1 MAGTGRAQRLALAL
15 LAAAF
20 LWRLGLAAWL
30 PLGIDEAY
38 AVAVAREFSWSFFDH
53 PPLGFWL
60 PVAMAQ
66 LTGLEH
72 PFIYRL
78 PFVALGGLTGWA
90 LWRMGCIL
98 GGARAGL
105 FTVVLWL
112 VAPHMVFGSGLF
124 VVPDAPLNAGGAL
137 AILALLAAMRAG
149 PERRPRPAVW
159 LGFGVGLA
167 LALASKYQAGL
178 LALAA
183 LGFFLFTP
191 RWRPWLA
198 HPAPWAGAV
207 LALAGLLP
215 VLMWNL
221 QTDWAS
227 LRFHGGRTG
236 GGFAP
241 GNLAAM
247 SAAQLLY
254 LLPPVLMLALLGL
267 RDALRLK
274 TAGGIEACGG
284 ARLLAWAALL
294 PLAVFTLVYA
304 FGTDTLPHWTM
315 PGWLFALPL
324 AGAWLARASAT
335 VRRRAGWWLLGF
347 GVPVWALLMAF
358 ALHLPSG
365 LLTRGME
372 RTPGWDRQTEIIDL
386 RGLSPA
392 LAAAGWLDGATALAV
407 PGWME
412 GGQVSTALG
421 GALPVAVL
429 GADRRHFGFH
439 APPPAGR
446 WLMVLVAH
454 ESARDT
460 LPALAE
466 ALAAEAGR
474 GITRAGL
481 TVLQRGGRDH
491 LAVGLYWL
499 EAGAD

>member
-1 MAGTGRAQRLALAL
+1 MMAAANGAGRAHRLALAL
-15 LAAAF
+15 LGAA
-20 LWRLGLAAWL
+20 LIWRLGLAAWL

-66 LTGLEH
+66 LTGWEH
-72 PFIYRL
+72 PFVYRL
-78 PFVALGGLTGWA
+78 PFVLLGTLTGWA
-90 LWRMGCIL
+90 LWRMGTLL

-105 FTVVLWL
+105 FTVALWL
-112 VAPHMVFGSGLF
+112 IAPHMVFGSGLF

-137 AILALLAAMRAG
+137 AMLALVAAMRAG
-149 PERRPRPAVW
+149 PGQHPHPAVW
-159 LGFGVGLA
+159 LGFGAGLA

-191 RWRPWLA
+191 RWRHWLA

-207 LALAGLLP
+207 LALMGLLP
-215 VLMWNL
+215 VLLWNL

-254 LLPPVLMLALLGL
+254 LLPPVLVLALLGL
-267 RDALRLK
+267 RAALRR
-274 TAGGIEACGG
+274 EASGA

-294 PLAVFTLVYA
+294 PLAVFMLVYA
-304 FGTDTLPHWTM
+304 FGADTLPHWTM

-324 AGAWLARASAT
+324 AGAWLAQASGRA
-335 VRRRAGWWLLGF
+335 RRHARWWLIGF
-347 GVPVWALLMAF
+347 GLPIWALLIAV
-358 ALHLPSG
+358 ALHLPTG
-365 LLTRGME
+365 LLTRGSE
-372 RTPGWDRQTEIIDL
+372 QPRGWDRQTEIIDL
-386 RGLSPA
+386 RGLAPA
-392 LAAAGWLDGATALAV
+392 LAAGGWLEDVAALAV

-421 GALPVAVL
+421 GALPVVVL
-429 GADRRHFGFH
+429 GPDRRHFGFH
-439 APPPAGR
+439 AAPPQGR
-446 WLMVLVAH
+446 WLLVLVGH
-454 ESARDT
+454 ESGRGA
-460 LPALAE
+460 LPAQADDLAT
-466 ALAAEAGR
+466 EAGLA
-474 GITRAGL
+474 ITRAGL
-481 TVLQRGGRDH
+481 AVLERGGRDH
-491 LAVGLYWL
+491 LAAGLYWL
-499 EAGAD
+499 EPSRD